1 MCKKYRVQLSS
12 GIAILSKTNLTGSD
26 HWGLVIHILDGWN
39 NNVPNLLGYSVNH
52 TLHHLP
58 THSSQLPIWFA
69 WLTRLY
75 LNEGF
80 QLKVNGV
87 CPTWK
92 AASSSCCILSL
103 PSSADPLS
111 RQESE
116 TPPKQQDSQRQ
127 RRKRGPMAGSGKPGF
142 CLQLTVWLDTIP
154 APLQVSVSPAA
165 TVGFTLGNL

>member
-12 GIAILSKTNLTGSD
+12 GIAILSKTNVTGSD

-39 NNVPNLLGYSVNH
+39 DNVPNLLGYSVNH

-103 PSSADPLS
+103 PSSAAPLS

-116 TPPKQQDSQRQ
+116 PPPKQQDGQRQ
-127 RRKRGPMAGSGKPGF
+127 RRKRGAHGGRRETWVLPPAHCVTWYNPCTTPGF
-142 CLQLTVWLDTIP
+142 CFSSCNCGVHTR
-154 APLQVSVSPAA
+154 
-165 TVGFTLGNL
+165 